1 MMRDNMTVVF
11 CLV

>member
-1 MMRDNMTVVF
+1 MRDNMTVVF